1 MPTDDVSRP
10 VRLALLDDH
19 RLLLD
24 SMSSWIADNARDFEV
39 VLTDSNWADFV
50 GSASFPG
57 DLVLLDYQLKEGVSI
72 ESRVRTCRAAGAKV
86 IVVSGLDTR
95 QTRTR
100 SLGAGASAFLSKDL
114 PMPDIVGVARHIMGI
129 GGDDVPSGSGTS
141 ASNGSPTPGSTGSSG
156 ATGATDSTG
165 STGVTGSTSAGSP
178 GSAGAAG
185 SPGSAGA
192 TGATLSGSI
201 GSFLAGRSPATSAEP
216 RIVPKLSSGETD
228 ALGLYSSG
236 LSLAE
241 VAEQMDVQYETAKT
255 YIRRVREKYSKAGR
269 PAGTRAELMRRA
281 AEDGFLR

>member
-1 MPTDDVSRP
+1 MPTDDAPRP

-24 SMSSWIADNARDFEV
+24 SMSSWIADNAADFEV

-57 DLVLLDYQLKEGVSI
+57 DLVFLDYQLKEGVSI

-114 PMPDIVGVARHIMGI
+114 PMPEIVGVARRIMGMV
-129 GGDDVPSGSGTS
+129 GSDALPGSGTS
-141 ASNGSPTPGSTGSSG
+141 AGSGTGSGTSVSS
-156 ATGATDSTG
+156 DSTAPG
-165 STGVTGSTSAGSP
+165 LSDGALTG
-178 GSAGAAG
+178 GA
-185 SPGSAGA
+185 
-192 TGATLSGSI
+192 
-201 GSFLAGRSPATSAEP
+201 LAGLAGDEPRIPAEP

-241 VAEQMDVQYETAKT
+241 VAAKMDVQYETAKT